1 MSNKSK
7 NDLYNYYLTIDLQK
21 EIMAKHNDTKN
32 RKKPEHLSTLVS
44 HNTSHLGT
52 K

>member
-32 RKKPEHLSTLVS
+32 RKNLSTFPHLLS
-44 HNTSHLGT
+44 HNTTHQGT